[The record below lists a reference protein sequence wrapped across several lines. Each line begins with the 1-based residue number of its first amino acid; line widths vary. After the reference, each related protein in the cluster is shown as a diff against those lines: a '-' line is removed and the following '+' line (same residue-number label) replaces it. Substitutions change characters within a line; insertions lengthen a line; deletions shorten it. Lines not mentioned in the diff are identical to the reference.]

1 MLRILPTYIEETKLE
16 DPIMLEGRRSNEY
29 VLVIDLGTGGPKV
42 GLVDREG
49 SVAAF
54 TSTPVQLFFLPN
66 GGAEH
71 DPAEWWSSITACVK
85 QVMQTSGVSSNL
97 VIAVAVTSMWSVT
110 LPVDEQG
117 KPLMNVMSW
126 MDLRGA
132 RYNRELVKGFPNVQ
146 GYKLTTLLKYL
157 DRHGFPPS
165 PNDALG
171 HMLFIKH
178 ERPEIYQQTYKFFEP
193 MDYINMR
200 LTGRFAAT
208 QNTAMPMLVVDN
220 RRLDRQDYDS
230 WLVKMSTI
238 DREKLPDLH
247 PIDGTLGNLSPEVAA
262 EFGLTPDTLVV
273 CGVNDNSTSAVGAGS
288 IGNAEPAA
296 VMGNSG
302 HMAFHLPFKKVDL
315 AHTICTIPSGI
326 KGSYLFWADLA
337 NNGKVLETCLKN
349 LFVSED
355 VLDAGSV
362 PADVY
367 AHADQLAAKVS
378 PGSGGVLFLPWFN
391 GSLSPGQDEYLRGG
405 FLNLTHSIGRGHL
418 IRAVFEGLAM
428 NWRWLR
434 GPAEKLAGRTF
445 QYWRLTGGGALSD
458 VWAQIMADVVGLP
471 MHRQANPRIHNVIG
485 MGLLAFSRLGRVN
498 VEDIPAM
505 IKFDRVFEPDSKNR
519 LIYDRMFSQWLR
531 AKNRIRPVFHKL
543 NK

>member
-1 MLRILPTYIEETKLE
+1 MSE
-16 DPIMLEGRRSNEY
+16 DKPLGKY

-42 GLVDREG
+42 GLVNQQG
-49 SVAAF
+49 SVAAWA
-54 TSTPVQLFFLPN
+54 SAPVQLFFLPN

-71 DPAEWWSSITACVK
+71 DPAEWWSSIKTCVR
-85 QVMQTSGVSSNL
+85 QVMQTSGISPQA

-110 LPVDEQG
+110 LPVDEHGQ
-117 KPLMNVMSW
+117 PLMNVMSW

-132 RYNRELVKGFPNVQ
+132 PYNREIVKGFPNVQ
-146 GYKLTTLLKYL
+146 GYKLSILLKYI

-165 PNDALG
+165 ATDALG

-178 ERPEIYQQTYKFFEP
+178 THPQIYQRTYKFFEP

-200 LTGRFAAT
+200 LTGKFTAT
-208 QNTAMPMLVVDN
+208 QNTVLPMLVVDN
-220 RRLDRQDYDS
+220 RKLNQLEYDP

-238 DREKLPDLH
+238 EREKLPTLL
-247 PIDGTLGNLSPEVAA
+247 PIDGIIANLTPDVAEEFGLSPETV
-262 EFGLTPDTLVV
+262 VV

-288 IGNAEPAA
+288 IGNGEPAA

-302 HMAFHLPFKKVDL
+302 HIAFHLPFKKSDIT
-315 AHTICTIPSGI
+315 HTIATIPSGVP
-326 KGSYLFWADLA
+326 GSYLFWADLG

-349 LFVSED
+349 LLLED
-355 VLDAGSV
+355 KLDAGAVSSE
-362 PADVY
+362 VY
-367 AHADQLAAKVS
+367 AHADRMAESVP
-378 PGSGGVLFLPWFN
+378 PGSDGVLFLPWFN
-391 GSLSPGQDEYLRGG
+391 GSISPGMDEYMRGG
-405 FLNLTHSIGRGHL
+405 FLNLSHSTSRSHL
-418 IRAVFEGLAM
+418 MRAVYEGLSM

-434 GPAEKLAGRTF
+434 SPAEKLAGRTF

-485 MGLLAFSRLGRVN
+485 MGLLAFNRLGMLNLV
-498 VEDIPAM
+498 DIPGM
-505 IKFDRVFEPDSKNR
+505 IKFDRIFEPNPKNQP
-519 LIYDRMFSQWLR
+519 IYEHMFVQFLE
-531 AKNRIRPVFHKL
+531 AKNRIRPVFHAL